1 MALGKFL
8 DKLKGVVAPIAKV
21 AAPIV
26 GTAIGGPLGGVLAG
40 GLVGGLTSE
49 DKLKGALMG
58 AGTTAAG
65 MGAAKALGAGAQAA
79 TDTATTATQA
89 ATAAPV
95 AQAATAAP
103 AAAAGGFGQI
113 DPVMAAKTAFA
124 PSAAAPAVQGTFNPA
139 LTQAAASGA
148 VPTTPPELFAAP
160 PDLSQPSLPS
170 IASEVNAGQ
179 MIAPE
184 GYVPMEQ
191 RMFSPDP
198 GGVSMGEGGNLVGN
212 ASFGQTGR
220 ESALAGPREGLD
232 FRIAEKSPQ
241 GRLMSALTGVGKWAQ
256 ENPELALGIAS
267 AAEGIFTTS
276 PEELAAQRYENE
288 IARRSAIRELLLDSG
303 ISF

>member
-1 MALGKFL
+1 MALGRFL

-21 AAPIV
+21 AAPIA

-49 DKLKGALMG
+49 DKVKGALMG

-65 MGAAKALGAGAQAA
+65 IGAAKALGAGAQAA
-79 TDTATTATQA
+79 TDTA
-89 ATAAPV
+89 ATAAQT
-95 AQAATAAP
+95 ATAATAAP

-113 DPVMAAKTAFA
+113 DPMMAAKTAFA

-148 VPTTPPELFAAP
+148 VPTGPDPVVMSAGA
-160 PDLSQPSLPS
+160 PDLGSSLPE
-170 IASEVNAGQ
+170 IGTQPMV
-179 MIAPE
+179 APE

-232 FRIAEKSPQ
+232 FRIAEKSPS
-241 GRLMSALTGVGKWAQ
+241 GRLMGALTGIGQWAQ

-276 PEELAAQRYENE
+276 AEELAAQKYENE
-288 IARRSAIRELLLDSG
+288 IARRSAIQELLLDSG